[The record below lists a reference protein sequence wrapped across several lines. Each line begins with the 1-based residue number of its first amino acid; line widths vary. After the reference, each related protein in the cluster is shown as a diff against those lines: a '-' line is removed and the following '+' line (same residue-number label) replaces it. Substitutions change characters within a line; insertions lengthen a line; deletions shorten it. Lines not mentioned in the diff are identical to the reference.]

1 MVTIVL
7 WDISTQTFLV
17 ALALG
22 SQILGLA
29 VVGELL
35 LRIAVVCTVAAAA
48 AY

>member
-22 SQILGLA
+22 SQILSFA
-29 VVGELL
+29 VLGELL